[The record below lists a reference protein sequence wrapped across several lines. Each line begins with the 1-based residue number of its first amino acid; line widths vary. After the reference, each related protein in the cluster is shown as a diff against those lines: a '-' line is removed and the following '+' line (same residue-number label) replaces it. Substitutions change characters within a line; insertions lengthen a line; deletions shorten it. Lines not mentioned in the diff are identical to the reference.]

1 MRRWFPRKRS
11 ERQPSFAPGG
21 SSIAPTWPDQLV
33 AARNSREAEALAGR
47 PPLRPS
53 TDGAPTADQLM
64 AWLRRWPDAPNDPTE
79 FARWV
84 NEPAPEGPHS
94 ISKFVFAVWRS
105 RADLRQAFPGV
116 PIDPEAQQR
125 FLLWAHLFLA
135 DEAHAPADLVPD
147 APAGVE
153 GLDPPDLSHAPFAH
167 LQPGVVVVGM
177 LRSVLGLG
185 EAGRRLVRLCEQAG
199 EVTRSV
205 SFDYS
210 DAPLGVP
217 WTRPSPSAAE
227 VLDIV
232 VIAANGT
239 EAPML
244 RDALG
249 GRAVRGRYVI
259 GLWFWELEDL
269 SAAMAGGFGAV
280 DEVWVTSEFTAE
292 AVRRAATVGFPVQVL
307 PLGADLRPAPTRT
320 VASRARFGLPAD
332 AVVVGNVFDYA
343 SRIERKNPIGLINAW
358 KRAFPVADPSRRL
371 LFFKTLNA
379 TDNPESVSMMIAAS
393 DGRPDVIV
401 RDEQLS
407 AADRDLLVPQFDVVA
422 SLHRSEGYGL
432 TLLEA
437 MHHGLP
443 VIASGYSGNL
453 AFMTSENSWLVPCRP
468 AFVEVDSLVSYPKGG
483 RWADPDIDSAATM
496 LREVVEHIDSVYV
509 RSRAERGM
517 SDIRA
522 LIDGS
527 AGSAWIRDRL
537 TQIRRDLDHSR

>member
-1 MRRWFPRKRS
+1 M
-11 ERQPSFAPGG
+11 
-21 SSIAPTWPDQLV
+21 
-33 AARNSREAEALAGR
+33 
-47 PPLRPS
+47 
-53 TDGAPTADQLM
+53 
-64 AWLRRWPDAPNDPTE
+64 
-79 FARWV
+79 
-84 NEPAPEGPHS
+84 
-94 ISKFVFAVWRS
+94 SKFVFAVWRS

-116 PIDPEAQQR
+116 PIDPDAQQR

-135 DEAHAPADLVPD
+135 GEAQAPPELVPD
-147 APAGVE
+147 APPGVK
-153 GLDPPDLSHAPFAH
+153 GLDAPDLSQAPFPH

-177 LRSVLGLG
+177 LRSILGLG
-185 EAGRRLVRLCEQAG
+185 EAGRRLVGLFERAG

-217 WTRPSPSAAE
+217 WTHPSPAAGE
-227 VLDIV
+227 ALDIA

-244 RDALG
+244 RGALG
-249 GRAVRGRYVI
+249 RQAVRGRYVI

-269 SAAMAGGFGAV
+269 SAAMSAGFGAV
-280 DEVWVTSEFTAE
+280 DEVWVTSKFTAE
-292 AVRRAATVGFPVQVL
+292 AVRRAATIGFPVQVL

-320 VASRARFGLPAD
+320 AASRARFGLPAD

-343 SRIERKNPIGLINAW
+343 SRMERKNPIGLIDAW
-358 KRAFPVADPSRRL
+358 KRAFPVADPPRRL

-379 TDNPESVSMMIAAS
+379 ADDPESVSNVIAAS
-393 DGRPDVIV
+393 DGRPDIIV

-468 AFVEVDSLVSYPKGG
+468 AFVEVDSLVFYPKGG
-483 RWADPDIDSAATM
+483 RWAEPDVDSAAEM
-496 LREVVEHIDSVYV
+496 LRKVVEQINSVDV
-509 RSRAERGM
+509 RSRAERGR
-517 SDIRA
+517 SDVSA

-537 TQIRRDLDHSR
+537 TEIRRDLDQRR